1 MEYITEEKFNDENG
15 VSQIVEGTE
24 DQSELKKFIV
34 DYTGSTLTPE
44 SGEVTVEMIIDVL
57 ASEFPEFVLAIAEE
71 NWVRGYQQA
80 LADAEHG
87 KKLYEMD
94 ND

>member
-15 VSQIVEGTE
+15 VSQIVESTE

-34 DYTGSTLTPE
+34 EYTGSTLTPE
-44 SGEVTVEMIIDVL
+44 SGEVTVEMIIEVL

-80 LADAEHG
+80 LTDAEHG